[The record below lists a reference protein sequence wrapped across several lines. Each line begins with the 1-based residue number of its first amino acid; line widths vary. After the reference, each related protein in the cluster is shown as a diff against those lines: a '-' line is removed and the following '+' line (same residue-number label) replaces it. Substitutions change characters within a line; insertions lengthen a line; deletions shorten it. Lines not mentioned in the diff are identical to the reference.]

1 MHSFMDSKLMAKL
14 LRQALAERKIE
25 LSHSDCLELVA
36 RQYGLPNWNVL
47 SARIEAAQLASQPL
61 PMPTGW
67 VDGSVQKN
75 GHFRMGLDVNF
86 PSCAVI
92 ASTPKAD
99 HSAEDEFGTLS
110 QSFSAE
116 EFRGQAVL
124 LQAELRCAA
133 VIGEATIWLRI
144 DGPQGRVLRFDN
156 LMDRPGATIDG
167 TSDWVQREI
176 LLDVPN
182 DAVSILFGFLLK
194 GRGSV
199 WARNVRIEPRPT
211 TSIEKPRPPYRHDRP
226 TNLDFS
232 QVN

>member
-25 LSHSDCLELVA
+25 LSHSDCLEMVA

-47 SARIEAAQLASQPL
+47 SARIEAAQLASAPL
-61 PMPTGW
+61 PLPPGW

-75 GHFRMGLDVNF
+75 GHFRMGLDVNQ
-86 PSCAVI
+86 PGCAVI

-99 HSAEDEFGTLS
+99 HSAEDKFGTLS
-110 QSFSAE
+110 QSFAADDY
-116 EFRGQAVL
+116 RGQAVL

-156 LMDRPGATIDG
+156 LIDRPGATLDG
-167 TSDWVQREI
+167 TTDWVRREI
-176 LLDVPN
+176 LLDVPE

-199 WARNVRIEPRPT
+199 WARNISIEQRPL
-211 TSIEKPRPPYRHDRP
+211 TSIDKPRRPYRNDRP